1 MTDSWLVETETIIL
15 NSDQNINVNQPND
28 DKEAPELVRIPSEQE
43 SEVPLFLRDSSD
55 GQKGD
60 DQDEKDKTKE

>member
-1 MTDSWLVETETIIL
+1 MTDSWPIETETIIL
-15 NSDQNINVNQPND
+15 NSDQNQNVNEPNC
-28 DKEAPELVRIPSEQE
+28 ENAAPELVRIPSEQE
-43 SEVPLFLRDSSD
+43 SEVPLFLRDGSD

>member
-1 MTDSWLVETETIIL
+1 L
-15 NSDQNINVNQPND
+15 NSDQNQNVNEPNC
-28 DKEAPELVRIPSEQE
+28 ENAAPELVRIPSEQE
-43 SEVPLFLRDSSD
+43 SEVPLFLRDGSD